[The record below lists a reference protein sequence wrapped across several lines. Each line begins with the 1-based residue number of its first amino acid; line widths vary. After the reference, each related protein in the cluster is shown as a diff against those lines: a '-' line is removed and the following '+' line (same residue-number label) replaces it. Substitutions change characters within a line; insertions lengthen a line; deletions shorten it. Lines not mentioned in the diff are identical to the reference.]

1 MYNVQPTQPVVELN
15 VTTPLHNHILSSPVS
30 SVIPASFLSPALASA
45 SSSASSTSSSTSSSS
60 SSLLPPSVKHV
71 SNRIDVETFQVQ
83 RRAQFILKLH
93 SIVSS
98 QNVFDIIRW
107 SNDGQTFT
115 IKQPDVFAAKLLSK
129 ICSHTTF
136 ASFERQI
143 HFYS

>member
-45 SSSASSTSSSTSSSS
+45 SSSASSSTSSSS